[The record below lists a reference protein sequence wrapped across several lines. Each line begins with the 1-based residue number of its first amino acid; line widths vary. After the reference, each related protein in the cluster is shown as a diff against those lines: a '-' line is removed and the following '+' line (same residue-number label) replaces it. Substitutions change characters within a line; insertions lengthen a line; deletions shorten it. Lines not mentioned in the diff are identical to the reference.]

1 LVWFADSPSTSP
13 DSYRDSSSCPL
24 GISMN
29 P

>member
-1 LVWFADSPSTSP
+1 LAWFADSPSTSP
-13 DSYRDSSSCPL
+13 DSSCDSSSCPL